1 MKKVDH
7 VSKTLSGL
15 KWSGFSQFS
24 IQIINLILNIILAR
38 LLSPYEFGI
47 IAMIT
52 VFVSFMDL
60 FKDFGFGSVLISQK
74 NVDDLDYSTVFWV
87 NVMTGVILAFLLY
100 ISRTLVSSFY
110 NEPILEKLISVIS
123 LIFVVQAFN
132 FIQVIKIKKKLEY
145 RKLSIAG
152 ILSTVFSGLIGIIF
166 AITGFGVWSLI
177 FKSLTFTVIYLILIW
192 ILSSWRPSFKFS
204 IARFKFYLKSGLA
217 LISTKVVNYFS
228 KNIDSALIG
237 KFLGASPL
245 GIYNRAFSI
254 MSYPVHQITGV
265 LSSVLFPSLSII
277 QNDIKRVKEIFVK
290 ATQITSFIIFLILGL
305 LFINAREFVLLLLG
319 ERWEELIPI
328 LKILI
333 FPAALQSIC
342 LLTENIFRSQN
353 KYVLE
358 FKLNTIN
365 TFFTIIAIVIGLQ
378 FGIIG
383 VSKAILFSTI
393 LTTIITLSIT
403 AKVLGDN
410 LFNILKYIFSSLI
423 GFILLIVFGY
433 FTKTT
438 EILEYSLLTRLFF
451 QSIIGLFLYIGFI
464 YLVEKKSII
473 DIMLLIKK
481 MININE
487 KQ

>member
-1 MKKVDH
+1 MKNKDH
-7 VSKTLSGL
+7 ISKTFNGL
-15 KWSGFSQFS
+15 KWSSFSQFS
-24 IQIINLILNIILAR
+24 IQIINLILNVILAR
-38 LLSPYEFGI
+38 LLSPYEFGL

-52 VFVSFMDL
+52 VFISFMQL

-74 NVDDLDYSTVFWV
+74 NVDDLDYSTVFWA
-87 NVMTGVILAFLLY
+87 NLMTGIILAFLLY
-100 ISRTLVSSFY
+100 SSRFLVSSFY
-110 NEPILEKLISVIS
+110 NEPILEKLIIVIS
-123 LIFVVQAFN
+123 LIFVIQAFN
-132 FIQVIKIKKKLEY
+132 FVHVVKLKKKLDY
-145 RKLSIAG
+145 RKLSIIG
-152 ILSTVFSGLIGIIF
+152 ILSTVFSGSIGIIF
-166 AITGFGVWSLI
+166 ALTGYGVWSLI
-177 FKSLTFTVIYLILIW
+177 FKTLTFAVIYLILIW
-192 ILSSWRPSFKFS
+192 TIHSWRPSFKFS
-204 IARFKFYLKSGLA
+204 IVKFKIYLKSGLA
-217 LISTKVVNYFS
+217 LIGTKMVNYFS
-228 KNIDSALIG
+228 KNIDNALIG
-237 KFLGASPL
+237 KFVGASAL
-245 GIYNRAFSI
+245 GIYNRAFSL

-277 QNDIKRVKEIFVK
+277 QNDIKRVKEVFLK

-305 LFINAREFVLLLLG
+305 LFVNAREFVLLLLG
-319 ERWEELIPI
+319 ERWGELIPI

-365 TFFTIIAIVIGLQ
+365 SFFSIISIVIGLQ

-410 LFNILKYIFSSLI
+410 LFNILKYIFSSFIGFIILI
-423 GFILLIVFGY
+423 GFEY

-438 EILEYSLLTRLFF
+438 EILEYGLLTRLLF
-451 QSIIGLFLYIGFI
+451 QPIIGLFLYIGFI
-464 YLVEKKSII
+464 YLVDKKSFI
-473 DIMLLIKK
+473 DITLLIKK
-481 MININE
+481 MTNFNE

>member
-74 NVDDLDYSTVFWV
+74 NVDDLDYSTVFWA
-87 NVMTGVILAFLLY
+87 NLMTGIILAFLLY
-100 ISRTLVSSFY
+100 SSRFLVSSFY
-110 NEPILEKLISVIS
+110 NEPILEKLIIVIS
-123 LIFVVQAFN
+123 LIFVIQAFN
-132 FIQVIKIKKKLEY
+132 FVHVVKLKKKLDY
-145 RKLSIAG
+145 RKLSIVG
-152 ILSTVFSGLIGIIF
+152 ILSTVFSGSIGIIF
-166 AITGFGVWSLI
+166 ALTGYGVWSLI
-177 FKSLTFTVIYLILIW
+177 FKTLTFAVIYLILIW
-192 ILSSWRPSFKFS
+192 TIHSWRPSFKFS
-204 IARFKFYLKSGLA
+204 IARIKFYLKSGLA

-277 QNDIKRVKEIFVK
+277 QNDIKRVKEVFLK

-305 LFINAREFVLLLLG
+305 LFVNAREFVLLLLG
-319 ERWEELIPI
+319 ERWGELIPI

-365 TFFTIIAIVIGLQ
+365 SFFSIISIVIGLQ

-410 LFNILKYIFSSLI
+410 LFNILKYIFSSFIGFIILI
-423 GFILLIVFGY
+423 GFEY

-438 EILEYSLLTRLFF
+438 EILEYGLLTRLLF

-464 YLVEKKSII
+464 YLVDKKSFI
-473 DIMLLIKK
+473 DITLLIKK
-481 MININE
+481 MTNFNE